1 MLVIRVRL
9 HPCMSTYQPFPTVLL
24 GVGDVYM
31 SKIYVHISHLNHDEG
46 LIFAAL
52 LRVSVDTGYLD
63 WLLEEGAHVAEV
75 GLVHLLQEAALLLL
89 WSVAYQPLQHHS
101 RSATLAV

>member
-1 MLVIRVRL
+1 M
-9 HPCMSTYQPFPTVLL
+9 
-24 GVGDVYM
+24 YM
-31 SKIYVHISHLNHDEG
+31 SEIHMHISHLNHDEG
-46 LIFAAL
+46 LIFGGL

-75 GLVHLLQEAALLLL
+75 SLVHLLQEAALLLL

-101 RSATLAV
+101 

>member
-9 HPCMSTYQPFPTVLL
+9 HPCMSTHQPFPIAFLL
-24 GVGDVYM
+24 IGDV
-31 SKIYVHISHLNHDEG
+31 SEIYVHISRFNHDEG
-46 LIFAAL
+46 LIFGGL

-101 RSATLAV
+101 

>member
-9 HPCMSTYQPFPTVLL
+9 HPCMSTYQPFPIVFL
-24 GVGDVYM
+24 VIGDVYM
-31 SKIYVHISHLNHDEG
+31 SEINVHISHLNHDEG
-46 LIFAAL
+46 IILGGL
-52 LRVSVDTGYLD
+52 LCVSVDTGYLD

-101 RSATLAV
+101 